1 MADKKETKTQRL
13 KRLRAEIR
21 AKAAKQSTRNSG
33 KGGAIVKRGSSA
45 ITKSKGGALAKTGS
59 SKPTTKGGK
68 VTTTS
73 RAKGP
78 RGMRT
83 RLPPGKPGGALAK
96 NRGLGGGGIGTGAAQ
111 AAGLYLAGKMA
122 ETIGKKGQSKMSK
135 LGITSKSKSKPAA
148 SKPKMKPAPGMSK
161 GAVAAAKKGA
171 AEANKAKSP
180 VKSSVSPKKTS
191 KGVNAPKAKSKA
203 PVAASKPRSAAPKP
217 KATSGKNPYRMPQ
230 GAERKDK
237 SYKAVQELKGM
248 VKASK
253 ARQNAQ
259 MPKKPAAEKK
269 LSKNEQ
275 NLRRRR
281 GM

>member
-45 ITKSKGGALAKTGS
+45 ITKS
-59 SKPTTKGGK
+59 SKPTTKAGK

-83 RLPPGKPGGALAK
+83 RLPPGKKGGALAK
-96 NRGLGGGGIGTGAAQ
+96 TSKLSGLGQALAIGATLGEAYKKTNRVKAESGRGA
-111 AAGLYLAGKMA
+111 GRKTFN
-122 ETIGKKGQSKMSK
+122 EKTKT
-135 LGITSKSKSKPAA
+135 TSKSKSKPAA

-171 AEANKAKSP
+171 AEANKAKSS

-191 KGVNAPKAKSKA
+191 KGVNTPKAKSKA

-217 KATSGKNPYRMPQ
+217 KATSGKNPYRVPQ

-237 SYKAVQELKGM
+237 SYKAVQELKAM
-248 VKASK
+248 RQRSK
-253 ARQNAQ
+253 ERQNAQ
-259 MPKKPAAEKK
+259 MPKKPAVKKK